1 MGRRKGRPV
10 NGILLLDKP
19 LGLSSNSALQK
30 VRRLFGAAKA
40 GHTGSLDPL
49 ATGVLP
55 VCLGEATK
63 FTQFLLDA
71 DKCYRATFRFGIAT
85 ASGDADGAVVSED
98 GAPDLTEEQLLTV
111 LPEFRGDIEQVPS
124 MYSALK
130 HNGQPLYKL
139 AREGVEIER
148 KARPVTIFSLE
159 LKTFREGE
167 FPEADVEI
175 HCSKGTYVRT
185 LAEDI
190 GRRLGCGAYV
200 SSLHRSAA
208 GPFDESQAI
217 SLPDLEALRESEGEQ
232 ALDTRLLTMDAGI
245 RHLTA
250 IGLSED
256 AAFYFR
262 QGQAVMVPQVY
273 QQTEEGDIVRVF
285 ENRDENGGVSPG
297 ETSALFLGVAEVTD
311 DGRVAPKRLVVF

>member
-1 MGRRKGRPV
+1 MGRRRKGRAV

-30 VRRLFGAAKA
+30 VRHLFGAAKA

-85 ASGDADGAVVSED
+85 ASGDADGDILCED
-98 GAPDLTEEQLLTV
+98 GAPGLTAQQLAQV
-111 LPEFRGDIEQVPS
+111 LPAFRGEIAQVPS
-124 MYSALK
+124 MFSALK
-130 HNGQPLYKL
+130 HQGQPLYKL

-148 KARPVTIFSLE
+148 EARPVTIFSLE
-159 LKTFREGE
+159 VSAFRSGE

-190 GRRLGCGAYV
+190 GKQLGCGAYV
-200 SSLHRSAA
+200 SKLHRSAA
-208 GPFDESQAI
+208 GPFDDQQAF
-217 SLPDLEALRESEGEQ
+217 SLPALQARCEGQSPESLDDL
-232 ALDTRLLTMDAGI
+232 LLPMDAGI
-245 RHLTA
+245 TQLA
-250 IGLSED
+250 AVELSED
-256 AAFYFR
+256 SAHYFR
-262 QGQAVMVPQVY
+262 QGQPVMVPQVY
-273 QQTEEGDIVRVF
+273 QQSEEGDIVRVF
-285 ENRDENGGVSPG
+285 ENRGGLPDG
-297 ETSALFLGVAEVTD
+297 AELAFLGVAEVTD
-311 DGRVAPKRLVVF
+311 DGRVAPKRLVVL